1 MSRQVSRLAGVLLL
15 ALVALN
21 MAHGTATQGRATPP
35 LTSALGRFGE
45 RVAAYATLRQ
55 ELDLSLPP
63 AYERPRGVRAMLQA
77 RATLA
82 AAIKAARPHA
92 RHGDFFSPGVAAIFS
107 MTIVEA
113 LSGVDSE
120 RFFESLYV
128 GDAVPAGLLLRVH
141 DTYPEWATHEVPLV
155 VLERLPLLPD
165 ELEYR
170 LIGRTLVLWDIDAD
184 LIPDVLT
191 DAIPGPTS

>member
-1 MSRQVSRLAGVLLL
+1 
-15 ALVALN
+15 
-21 MAHGTATQGRATPP
+21 
-35 LTSALGRFGE
+35 
-45 RVAAYATLRQ
+45 
-55 ELDLSLPP
+55 
-63 AYERPRGVRAMLQA
+63 MLQA

-92 RHGDFFSPGVAAIFS
+92 RQGEFFSPGVAEIFRV
-107 MTIVEA
+107 TIAEA

-120 RFFESLYV
+120 AFFESLYA
-128 GDAVPAGLLLRVH
+128 GDAVPAGLPPRVH

-155 VLERLPLLPD
+155 VFERLPLLPD

-184 LIPDVLT
+184 LILDVLP
-191 DAIPGPTS
+191 DAIPGLTS

>member
-1 MSRQVSRLAGVLLL
+1 MSSQSSRLAGVLVL

-21 MAHGTATQGRATPP
+21 MSHGTATQGRATLP
-35 LTSALGRFGE
+35 LTSALGHFGE

-55 ELDLSLPP
+55 DLDLSLPP
-63 AYERPRGVRAMLQA
+63 AYAWPRGVRGTLQA

-82 AAIKAARPHA
+82 AAIKTARPNA
-92 RHGDFFSPGVAAIFS
+92 RQGEFFSPGVADIFRR
-107 MTIVEA
+107 TIADA
-113 LSGVDSE
+113 LSGVDSDA
-120 RFFESLYV
+120 FFESLYE
-128 GDAVPAGLLLRVH
+128 GDAVPAGLLPRVH

-170 LIGRTLVLWDIDAD
+170 LIGQTLVLWDIDAD
-184 LIPDVLT
+184 LILDVLP
-191 DAIPGPTS
+191 DAIPGLTS